1 MVAGI
6 LCVSPDASGLA
17 IIVLMAIAIAATIFA
32 AWRTE
37 RVAASLLI
45 PYLAWVIYATS
56 LNAGI
61 VALNS

>member
-1 MVAGI
+1 
-6 LCVSPDASGLA
+6 VSLA
-17 IIVLMAIAIAATIFA
+17 IIVLMAIAIAATIVV
-32 AWRTE
+32 AWRTQ

-45 PYLAWVIYATS
+45 PYLAWVVYATS